1 MNSIRLKAYAK
12 INLGLDVLGKRPNG
26 YHDVRMIMQ
35 SIGLHDKL
43 TISLQKKD
51 EINVSTNLHYLPTN
65 ENNLVYKAAELI
77 KNEFGINSG
86 VFIELEKRIPV
97 AAGLAGGSSDAA
109 ATLYGLNKLFRLNI
123 PMNQLMEYGLQLG
136 ADVPFCLL
144 RGTAISEG
152 IGEVLTPLPS
162 IPSCYILLV
171 KPDIS
176 VSTKFVYENLDLA
189 EHITHPDIDEII
201 DAINK
206 KNLNHLIKNLGNVLE
221 TVTTKEYP
229 IIKEIKEKML
239 ELGALGSMMSG
250 SGPTV
255 FGIFTE
261 KKIAQKALYYFKV
274 NNYGKQVFLTEPF
287 FKHSPYKKDER

>member
-12 INLGLDVLGKRPNG
+12 INLGLDVLGNRPNG

-35 SIGLHDKL
+35 SIGLHDKIN
-43 TISLQKKD
+43 ISLQKRD
-51 EINVSTNLHYLPTN
+51 EITVNTNLHYLPTN
-65 ENNLVYKAAELI
+65 ENNLVYKAAKLI
-77 KNEFGINSG
+77 KTEFQINTG
-86 VFIELEKRIPV
+86 VVINLEKKIPV

-136 ADVPFCLL
+136 ADVPFCLH
-144 RGTAISEG
+144 RGTALSEG
-152 IGEVLTPLPS
+152 IGEVLTTLPHM
-162 IPSCYILLV
+162 PSCYILLV

-189 EHITHPDIDEII
+189 ENILHPDIDGMIA
-201 DAINK
+201 AIKNQ
-206 KNLNHLIKNLGNVLE
+206 NLNHLIDHLGNVLE

-229 IIKEIKEKML
+229 IIQQIKEKML

-255 FGIFTE
+255 FGIYTD
-261 KKIAQKALYYFKV
+261 KKTAQKAYYYFKV
-274 NNYGKQVFLTEPF
+274 NHYGKQVFLTQPF
-287 FKHSPYKKDER
+287 FKQSPMKN